1 MKSVAF
7 CISAFTAALLPYVSA
22 NTRLPGSMFW
32 EDPAEVVRAGA
43 PMWHFGRPGGSVWT
57 PCSSY
62 DAARY

>member
-32 EDPAEVVRAGA
+32 EDPAEVVRAAA
-43 PMWHFGRPGGSVWT
+43 PMWHFGRPGGSV
-57 PCSSY
+57 
-62 DAARY
+62 